1 MQKQTEVKRL
11 EIVVDRQLEDLSN
24 QKADKAK
31 KNKKVKEEKVICA
44 IYQGCNRISAQQH
57 L

>member
-1 MQKQTEVKRL
+1 M
-11 EIVVDRQLEDLSN
+11 DRQLEDLSKK
-24 QKADKAK
+24 KAGKAK

-44 IYQGCNRISAQQH
+44 ESGVHDKCISAQQH

>member
-1 MQKQTEVKRL
+1 LQKQTEVKRL

-24 QKADKAK
+24 EKAGK

-44 IYQGCNRISAQQH
+44 ESRVQDKCIPAQQH